1 MSVYVIEGLGR
12 NKAYLLGKNQGEV
25 SLGSRSAKRARSI
38 EKVGRKVILHIDIY
52 QKWRVFVPGIC
63 ALSPRLLSALIRPL
77 HLPTCIRLDANEL
90 KIPSLVTFGSAIR
103 SNG

>member
-38 EKVGRKVILHIDIY
+38 EKVGRKVFY
-52 QKWRVFVPGIC
+52 
-63 ALSPRLLSALIRPL
+63 
-77 HLPTCIRLDANEL
+77 T
-90 KIPSLVTFGSAIR
+90 
-103 SNG
+103 